1 MILGF
6 VLRLLFRSF
15 TKIMSCFFNCFRIR
29 DNRRHLPTSKLI
41 SRSTPSPSND
51 VVISQNSL
59 SSLFQPQ
66 KSGDSAGKCNFGVG
80 SQGEVDDQGLRDE
93 AKFLKAC
100 GTLAGT
106 PAEIKKSSR
115 KLIVSPPG
123 RGSEPSGFHSW
134 LPSASLEKLQLN
146 VQPFEPPTPIKL
158 CQELGDST
166 SSLENTPS
174 SCISNAED
182 TERESPDCIE
192 GSRIGVIHSANVT
205 EKNAVSSSP
214 WTATETQRKN
224 KSVRFECETD
234 FSSCGKGKS
243 PYPTPL
249 KLFEDM
255 QTPGTVYPASLE
267 DLPKGK
273 HRVRSQFVFPACGP
287 GANLFQCKILEEKD
301 CDPDQDPSDPVEQPE
316 NATRTP
322 GKGLKMVSKENE
334 SKEEASLSSHLK
346 PASISQEE
354 KNKAMETAYSQSHYF
369 HKTPASDRPIIGVV
383 AAHWKE
389 DDDSHISRAKWW
401 DGNGIP
407 NSTTKYKEDQK
418 VNWHATPFEERL
430 EKALSEGS
438 LISQRKLVS
447 GKQVDFDEIEE
458 GDTAL
463 SQMQASNPGQSVVSF

>member
-41 SRSTPSPSND
+41 SKSSSSPSND
-51 VVISQNSL
+51 VIITKNSL

-66 KSGDSAGKCNFGVG
+66 KCGDSAGKGNFGVG
-80 SQGEVDDQGLRDE
+80 SQGEGDDQGLRDE

-115 KLIVSPPG
+115 KLNVSPFG
-123 RGSEPSGFHSW
+123 RDSEPSGFHSW
-134 LPSASLEKLQLN
+134 LPSASVEKLQLN

-166 SSLENTPS
+166 SSLEHTPS

-192 GSRIGVIHSANVT
+192 GSRTEIIHSANLT
-205 EKNAVSSSP
+205 AKNAVPISP
-214 WTATETQRKN
+214 WPATDTQRKN

-234 FSSCGKGKS
+234 LSSCGKGKS

-249 KLFEDM
+249 KLFEEM
-255 QTPGTVYPASLE
+255 QTPGTVYPASLD
-267 DLPKGK
+267 DLPNGK

-287 GANLFQCKILEEKD
+287 GGNLFQCKILEEKD
-301 CDPDQDPSDPVEQPE
+301 FDPNQDPSDSVEQSQNE
-316 NATRTP
+316 TRTQ
-322 GKGLKMVSKENE
+322 GKGLKTVSKEDE
-334 SKEEASLSSHLK
+334 FEEEASLASYLK
-346 PASISQEE
+346 PASITQEE
-354 KNKAMETAYSQSHYF
+354 KNKTMETAYSQTQYF

-383 AAHWKE
+383 AAHWNE
-389 DDDSHISRAKWW
+389 DDVSHISRPKWW

-463 SQMQASNPGQSVVSF
+463 SQMQSSNQAQSVVSF

>member
-6 VLRLLFRSF
+6 VQRLLFRSF
-15 TKIMSCFFNCFRIR
+15 SKIMSCFFNCFRIR
-29 DNRRHLPTSKLI
+29 NNRRHLPTSKLI
-41 SRSTPSPSND
+41 STSSSSPSND
-51 VVISQNSL
+51 VIISQNSL

-66 KSGDSAGKCNFGVG
+66 NSAGKGNFGVV
-80 SQGEVDDQGLRDE
+80 SQGEGDDQGLRDE

-106 PAEIKKSSR
+106 PDEIKKSSR
-115 KLIVSPPG
+115 KLNVLPSG
-123 RGSEPSGFHSW
+123 RDSEPSGFHSW
-134 LPSASLEKLQLN
+134 LPSASVEKLQFN

-158 CQELGDST
+158 CQELRDST
-166 SSLENTPS
+166 NSLEHTPS

-182 TERESPDCIE
+182 TERESPDCTE
-192 GSRIGVIHSANVT
+192 GSRIEILQSANLNAN
-205 EKNAVSSSP
+205 NAVSISP
-214 WTATETQRKN
+214 WPATDTQRKN

-234 FSSCGKGKS
+234 ISSCGKGKS

-249 KLFEDM
+249 KLFEEM

-267 DLPKGK
+267 DLPNGK

-287 GANLFQCKILEEKD
+287 GGNIFPCKILEEKD
-301 CDPDQDPSDPVEQPE
+301 FDPGQDPSDSVEQSQ

-322 GKGLKMVSKENE
+322 GKGLKTVSKENE
-334 SKEEASLSSHLK
+334 LKEEASLSSCLK
-346 PASISQEE
+346 PASITQEV
-354 KNKAMETAYSQSHYF
+354 KNKAMETAYSQTQYL
-369 HKTPASDRPIIGVV
+369 HKTPASDRPIIGLV
-383 AAHWKE
+383 AAHWKA
-389 DDDSHISRAKWW
+389 DDDSHISRPKWW

-463 SQMQASNPGQSVVSF
+463 SQMQSSNQAQSVVSF